1 MFLIQY
7 CLSMK
12 GKIKGVLPLLSK
24 QKSHKHAPKNPDN
37 QTITEKHLE
46 KYSTTQFLK
55 MTLNMAVLTA
65 RSFWKKHR
73 IASRL
78 TAIFLVLV
86 IAFALFYDVFNTKEQ
101 VDAYDLGGQ
110 VASLLDSP
118 IPFYGA
124 LVKSDKERGTF
135 IFNEGYTPG
144 GGVAGDSIAPKITAK
159 FEDKSV
165 SVTDPVNNITVTL
178 NANFGIREGRQDEN
192 RIVYPIKGLPATKV
206 YTLQAT
212 GVKEDIIF
220 RKAPNKDEV
229 VLKYDIQAPDGV
241 EARIESDGSIGF
253 YGVDLSLLGDV
264 TVTSEADQDLLDK
277 ARENGVRT
285 QYLFSIP
292 APIILESLKQRST
305 ANARFELYDNELTLR
320 ITGLKDAKYPLS
332 VDPTI
337 YVETARKLMRGNNE
351 SNTDFDVSNE
361 LIQKSQTTGARIDS
375 WQTNLDISEEVW
387 GHATAAAGG
396 FVYRTGGLTEDGTI
410 TTPPIAESSVESLQ
424 SSNSTNFTMSMP
436 GTRPA
441 GDLYIAVMCHDG
453 TGAITPPSGGGW
465 TEYADIGEHAAYYKI
480 GTDEGGGDEAANYTW
495 TGASEK
501 WGGAIIRI
509 TNFNTS
515 TPVSP
520 TPTTNSGNSATPT
533 FPAITPAN
541 DNTLI
546 IRALGADN
554 DEIND
559 SGWAPTSHTAISQG
573 GPTGTQ
579 DCAYGAASMDSPPSA
594 SVSTGTTNMQSGYV
608 NDTYGSSTIA
618 INPAPGSGSSP
629 TVVDTV
635 EWAEFDSNSLAIT
648 SPNPGS
654 GVCTDWCN
662 ETVYDLPEPRLNHTM
677 VAYNG
682 YLYVIGGEDSSGNRE
697 STIYIAKIGANGE
710 PQLWSPVDSNPDNWV
725 YWYEDEG
732 LSSERSYLSAVA
744 YNNRMYIVGGQT
756 DATPGGITTVEMAD
770 ILPTGL
776 MSDWTTTGMQ
786 ALPSGAGRH
795 MGDIVVYNDV
805 LYTIGGFEG
814 VETSSANMRNS
825 TYYSKLNSDGT
836 MNSWQATESFAT
848 ARANFG
854 GVFSYIWGAYIY
866 MGGGC
871 SAVNGSGRCT
881 TFASDMQIAS
891 LNADGSLGE
900 WRSIGNLDNTR
911 IGYSFI
917 GWQGGLYRIGGCVSI
932 STSTGNCLDALAD
945 VDYGVINPA
954 GEVSTVAISDE
965 IGEGLC
971 TGGTPEDCDLPALG
985 DGAGQGGG
993 MLSATTILNGYLYVI
1008 GGCTNFGCSTSS
1020 GNISY
1025 VAIGSG
1031 GSLQAPATC
1040 SGTYAGSWCV
1050 DSTNRVNGTSGVSAA
1065 GITTFNNRIYLV
1077 GGIDETATGT
1087 QTIYYNDVNDDG
1099 SLAGGWE
1106 SVSFAGAGI
1115 TTGGDETGEKAYT
1128 YAYARANPASA
1139 STAPGNLYVIGGCSG
1154 ISASAGCSNS
1164 YNTSVYKCNIAPAG
1178 AVSGC
1183 TTTGQL
1189 QLDTELAT
1197 ETNQGLGLH
1206 SGTVYAN
1213 YIYLVGGYSDNVGD
1227 RDTVY
1232 YAKFDDS
1239 NNIVDVE
1246 SGTANPADDD
1256 DDWILST
1263 NTLSVGRRRG
1273 YAFGYNGHIYA
1284 VGGYNATG
1292 TGIIPFIEWAKED
1305 VSSGSIDSFVTS
1317 SVTINQ
1323 RWGLSMAVSN
1333 SYAYV
1338 VGGCDVGAS
1347 PSGCSSFEPSVQTFQ
1362 LYNNDSGTPAGFTPA
1377 ANQFGTD
1384 RYAASSVIHNGY
1396 IYLAGG
1402 CTDTVGN
1409 CSTTSTNVQYA
1420 ALDAQGDVGTW
1431 ASTTGSLPA
1440 GRGWGKLREAGGTL
1454 YYMGGQDSAGDEKS
1468 EVYYATPNASTGNI
1482 VSWATASNGLP
1493 ADRTQFGAASWNDRL
1508 YVVAGI
1514 NDSATPTNTVLIS
1527 PDLSSGGNITSAW
1540 TTESTNTPDVARSG
1554 NTVVAYANNLYTFG
1568 GYDGSNYLLDSQ
1580 FTQIESDGSIDDA
1593 WTFTTPLPNVTR
1605 QAEGFAANGY
1615 MYVVGGRSA
1624 DDVCDSNTYVAP
1636 ISANT
1641 TIATGNNPTGVGEWN
1656 ETNVR
1661 YTGDRFGN
1669 AVSYNEGR
1677 LYLLGGGCISEN
1689 STVFDTA
1696 GADTYVVPAGVTSI
1710 TVKMWGGG
1718 GGGGA
1723 GSTNGDGGAGGGAGY
1738 VESTLAVTPS
1748 ETLNI
1753 YVGSAGGGGTYPG
1766 TSGGGGGG
1774 GGHSEINRSG
1784 TNLLIAAGGGGGGG
1798 GDNSSG
1804 TPGGAGGAGG
1814 GTTGVN
1820 GGSSSSAGGGF
1831 AGGASCAGSLC
1842 DGGTG
1847 GANSGST
1854 GGSESAGD
1862 GGNGGGGSGGE
1873 NNGGQADD
1881 GDGGTADTGG
1891 FGGGGGGGGGYF
1903 GGGGGSSSQAGDA
1916 GGGGGGGGSNYL
1928 TGTSQTNGQ
1937 GSGQNPANSGD
1948 SARAGAGVGGGGGGT
1963 GATGSDGADGIIVI
1977 TYGTPTMTLTG
1988 SDRIVRTTLLS
1999 QPQIAIYSRLIDTD
2013 TNVFPNS
2020 WLLNG
2025 LDNSIGARWQATY
2038 QSAVDAPSIIAD
2050 ENFTGTNN
2058 ATMTSSNTSWDTCF
2072 EQNNGGTPTARF
2084 DTDYSISSPSS
2095 GEFRING
2102 GTGYTGCYDTHE
2114 DTATRYNRFY
2124 FRPSSFGGLSANV
2137 GFFSVFDTTPTYNTM
2152 ASLQFSSTGQILIRD
2167 RFTTDVT
2174 WSAPTANTWHRI
2186 EVGISNDQ
2194 MTVRLFRDG
2203 NLHGDTPD
2211 DSTTI
2216 NLDDV
2221 SAPDVFNETR
2231 IGINSNPNGD
2241 TWALNIDD
2249 FKSSSTGWVGSAR
2262 PGWGQITNYGDVTLG
2277 DVAPYIPLDASGVDT
2292 EFARWFFF
2300 SIKIDASQTFGYPED
2315 VNRGPTIA
2323 DLSLFFTSDP
2333 SKRLRHGKTFTGG
2346 EQQPLDTPCRQSN
2359 DADCPQP

>member
-1 MFLIQY
+1 MGLKQRLKKLIA
-7 CLSMK
+7 
-12 GKIKGVLPLLSK
+12 SK
-24 QKSHKHAPKNPDN
+24 KTKPSKDMVQLDR
-37 QTITEKHLE
+37 
-46 KYSTTQFLK
+46 YSTGQLLK
-55 MTLNMAVLTA
+55 MTFRTAKLTA
-65 RSFWKKHR
+65 ISFWVKHR

-78 TAIFLVLV
+78 LAIFLVAL
-86 IAFALFYDVFNTKEQ
+86 IIFAVFFDIYGGKEKVDV
-101 VDAYDLGGQ
+101 YDLGGK
-110 VASLLDSP
+110 VSTLLEEP
-118 IPFYGA
+118 IPLYGA
-124 LVKSDKERGTF
+124 LVEADLKTESF
-135 IFNEGYTPG
+135 IFNKDYTPG
-144 GGVAGDSIAPKITAK
+144 GDAAGDNYTPKITAK
-159 FEDKSV
+159 FEKGSV
-165 SVTDPVNNITVTL
+165 SVTDPVNNVSVSL
-178 NANFGIREGRQDEN
+178 DAEFGIGRGVQNEN
-192 RIVYPIKGLPATKV
+192 RIVYPVSGLPASKV

-220 RKAPNKDEV
+220 RKAPNRDEV
-229 VLKYDIQAPDGV
+229 VLKYKIEVPAGV

-253 YGVDLSLLGDV
+253 YGVDSTLLGDI
-264 TVTSEADQDLLDK
+264 TATSEPDQELLDN
-277 ARENGVRT
+277 ARENAART
-285 QYLFSIP
+285 QYLFTIP
-292 APIILESLKQRST
+292 APIVLESLTQKST
-305 ANARFELYDNELTLR
+305 ANARFELDNDILTLR

-351 SNTDFDVSNE
+351 SNTDFDVDNE

-387 GHATAAAGG
+387 GHSTAAAGG
-396 FVYRTGGLTEDGTI
+396 FVYRTGGLTEDGTL
-410 TTPPIAESSVESLQ
+410 TTPPITESSIESLQ
-424 SSNSTNFTMSMP
+424 SSDTTNFTISMP

-441 GDLYIAVMCHDG
+441 GDLYIAIMCHDDLNDRV
-453 TGAITPPSGGGW
+453 TPPSGGGW
-465 TEYADIGEHAAYYKI
+465 TEYADLGEHAAYYKI
-480 GTDEGGGDEAANYTW
+480 GTDQGGGDEAANYTW
-495 TGASEK
+495 TSNSER
-501 WGGAIIRI
+501 WGGVIIRVS
-509 TNFNTS
+509 NFNTS
-515 TPVSP
+515 NPVSP
-520 TPTTNSGNSATPT
+520 TPTTNSSASNSSNPT
-533 FPAITPAN
+533 FPAITPSNNNA
-541 DNTLI
+541 LI

-554 DEIND
+554 DELND
-559 SGWAPTSHTAISQG
+559 SSWAPSGHTAISQG
-573 GPTGTQ
+573 GPTGNGS
-579 DCAYGAASMDSPPSA
+579 DCAYGAASMDYPPSA
-594 SVSTGTTNMQSGYV
+594 GVSTGTVNMSSVSGFS
-608 NDTYGSSTIA
+608 DTYGSSTIA

-635 EWAEFDSNSLAIT
+635 EWAQFDSNSLEIT
-648 SPNPGS
+648 SPNPGA
-654 GVCTDWCN
+654 GACAGWCN
-662 ETVYDLPEPRLNHTM
+662 ESVYDLPEPRINHSM
-677 VAYNG
+677 IAYNG

-725 YWYEDEG
+725 YWYEDTG

-744 YNNRMYIVGGQT
+744 YNNRMYIIGGQT
-756 DATPGGITTVEMAD
+756 NGSPGGVTTVEKAD

-776 MSDWTTTGMQ
+776 LSGWSTSGTQ
-786 ALPSGAGRH
+786 ALPAGAGRH
-795 MGDIVVYNDV
+795 MGDVVVYNDV

-814 VETSSANMRNS
+814 AETSSGNMRNS

-836 MNSWQATESFAT
+836 MNSWQSTETFAT

-871 SAVNGSGRCT
+871 SAVNGSGYCT
-881 TFASDMQIAS
+881 SYASDMQIAS
-891 LNADGSLGE
+891 INADGSLGE

-911 IGYSFI
+911 VGYSFV
-917 GWQGGLYRIGGCVSI
+917 GWQGGLYRIGGCVSV
-932 STSTGNCLDALAD
+932 SSSTGNCTEALAD

-954 GEVSTVAISDE
+954 GEVSTVAVSDE
-965 IGEGLC
+965 IGEGDC
-971 TGGTPEDCDLPALG
+971 TGGSPEDCDLPALG
-985 DGAGQGGG
+985 DNAGEGGG
-993 MLSATTILNGYLYVI
+993 MLSSTVILNGYLYVI
-1008 GGCTNFGCSTSS
+1008 GGCTNFSCSASS

-1025 VAIGSG
+1025 AAIGSSG
-1031 GSLQAPATC
+1031 ALQAPVTC

-1050 DSTNRVNGTSGVSAA
+1050 DSTNRVNGTSGISAA
-1065 GITTFNNRIYLV
+1065 GVTVFNNRIYLI

-1099 SLAGGWE
+1099 SLVGAWE
-1106 SVSFAGAGI
+1106 SVSFAAAGM

-1128 YAYARANPASA
+1128 YAYARANPANA
-1139 STAPGNLYVIGGCSG
+1139 STAPGNLYVIGGCSA
-1154 ISASAGCSNS
+1154 ISASAGCTNS
-1164 YNTSVYKCNIAPAG
+1164 YNTSVYKCNIAPGG

-1189 QLDTELAT
+1189 QLDTELGT

-1213 YIYLVGGYSDNVGD
+1213 YIYLVGGYSDNIGD

-1232 YAKFDDS
+1232 YAKFDDD

-1246 SGTANPADDD
+1246 SGTANPSDND
-1256 DDWILST
+1256 DDWILSDS
-1263 NTLSVGRRRG
+1263 TLSVGRRRG

-1317 SVTINQ
+1317 SVQINQ

-1362 LYNNDSGTPAGFTPA
+1362 LYNNDSGTPAGYTAA

-1384 RYAASSVIHNGY
+1384 RYAASSVVHNGY

-1402 CTDTVGN
+1402 CTDAVGD
-1409 CSTTSTNVQYA
+1409 CSTTSTDVQYA
-1420 ALDAQGDVGTW
+1420 ALDAEGDIGAW
-1431 ASTTGSLPA
+1431 SSTTGALPA
-1440 GRGWGKLREAGGTL
+1440 GRGWGKLHEAGGTL
-1454 YYMGGQDSAGDEKS
+1454 YYIGGQDSAGDEKS
-1468 EVYYATPNASTGNI
+1468 EVYYAAPNIGTGDVASWNT
-1482 VSWATASNGLP
+1482 ATNGLP

-1508 YVVAGI
+1508 YVVSGL
-1514 NDSATPTNTVLIS
+1514 NDSAAGTNTVLIS
-1527 PDLSSGGNITSAW
+1527 PDLSAGGNITSAW

-1580 FTQIESDGSIDDA
+1580 FTQINNDGTIDP

-1641 TIATGNNPTGVGEWN
+1641 TIATGNNPTGIGEWN

-1661 YTGDRFGN
+1661 YTGDRYGN

-1677 LYLLGGGCISEN
+1677 LYLLGGGCLSEN
-1689 STVFDTA
+1689 VTVYDSP
-1696 GADTYVVPAGVTSI
+1696 GADTYTVPAGVTSI
-1710 TVKMWGGG
+1710 TVSMWGAGGGGGAGGTSGNGG

-1723 GSTNGDGGAGGGAGY
+1723 GF
-1738 VESTLAVTPS
+1738 VQSTLSVTPS

-1753 YVGSAGGGGTYPG
+1753 YVGSGGGAGTYPG

-1784 TNLLIAAGGGGGGG
+1784 INLLIAAGGGGGGG
-1798 GDNSSG
+1798 GDNSST

-1814 GTTGVN
+1814 GSTGV
-1820 GGSSSSAGGGF
+1820 
-1831 AGGASCAGSLC
+1831 AGGASSNANGGGGGST
-1842 DGGTG
+1842 GSGGTVGTG
-1847 GANSGST
+1847 GSNNGSA
-1854 GGSESAGD
+1854 GGAESAGD
-1862 GGNGGGGSGGE
+1862 GGNGGSGTGGE
-1873 NNGGQADD
+1873 NNGGAADD

-1891 FGGGGGGGGGYF
+1891 FGGGGGGGGGRF
-1903 GGGGGSSSQAGDA
+1903 GGGGGSSSQSGNA

-1937 GSGQNPANSGD
+1937 GSGQTPANSSD
-1948 SARAGAGVGGGGGGT
+1948 SYRAGAGSGGAGGGT
-1963 GATGSDGADGIIVI
+1963 SSVGSAGTDGIIVI
-1977 TYGTPTMTLTG
+1977 TYGTSTMTLTG
-1988 SDRIVRTTLLS
+1988 SNRAVRTTLLS
-1999 QPQIAIYSRLIDTD
+1999 QPQVAIYSRLIDTD

-2025 LDNSIGARWQATY
+2025 LDNSIGARWRATY
-2038 QSAVDAPSIIAD
+2038 RSAVDTPNIID
-2050 ENFTGTNN
+2050 NELFTGTDGV
-2058 ATMTSSNTSWDTCF
+2058 TMTNANTSWGTCF
-2072 EQNNGGTPTARF
+2072 EQNSGGSATSRF
-2084 DTDYSISSPSS
+2084 DSTYAISSPTSA
-2095 GEFRING
+2095 EFRISG
-2102 GTGYTGCYDTHE
+2102 GTSYTGCYNTLSE
-2114 DTATRYNRFY
+2114 DTATGYYRFY
-2124 FRPSSFGGLSANV
+2124 IRPTSFTGQTSNHT
-2137 GFFSVFDTTPTYNTM
+2137 FFTLFDTTPSYSVMGALIFNT
-2152 ASLQFSSTGQILIRD
+2152 AGNILVRDGNSTADTFSSLTN
-2167 RFTTDVT
+2167 
-2174 WSAPTANTWHRI
+2174 NTWHRI
-2186 EVGISNDQ
+2186 EVGVVNDQ
-2194 MTVRLFRDG
+2194 MTVRTFEDG
-2203 NLHGDTPD
+2203 NLHGSTPD
-2211 DSTTI
+2211 QSTTI
-2216 NLDDV
+2216 DLDY
-2221 SAPDVFNETR
+2221 SGAPDAYNEVR
-2231 IGINSNPNGD
+2231 IGLNTNTGGD
-2241 TWALNIDD
+2241 TYTLNFDD
-2249 FKSSSTGWVGSAR
+2249 FKSSASGWVGSAY
-2262 PGWGQITNYGDVTLG
+2262 PGWGVETNYGDVTIG
-2277 DVAPYIPLDASGVDT
+2277 DVAPYVPLDSAGNDT

-2300 SIKIDASQTFGYPED
+2300 RVKIDASQTFGYPED

-2333 SKRLRHGKTFTGG
+2333 NKRLRHGKTFTGG